1 MKALA
6 FLFVA
11 MFAIQAEA
19 GVACRA
25 KSAACAVAGKGG
37 SVVGKAVR
45 RPVGVVRRGSG
56 VAGRCAAGVCR

>member
-11 MFAIQAEA
+11 LFAIQAEA
-19 GVACRA
+19 GVVCRA
-25 KSAACAVAGKGG
+25 KAAACAVAGKGG

-45 RPVGVVRRGSG
+45 RPVGVVRRGSS
-56 VAGRCAAGVCR
+56 VAGRCAAVICR